1 MTTRKGKRAPPRK
14 EEKTCISSIR
24 DDSMKRD
31 APVTASFFFLRA
43 SSSSNREDQNK
54 NVFKNRKFFP
64 AKECLCGEAEEYS
77 SMRVSRDEREN
88 FARGRGNA
96 RNTARDVCFFLSF
109 SIRVR
114 NVRFLIKM
122 INDKLLSWYNF
133 LSALSLGS
141 GGRVFSLFLFFFFFF
156 FIVRLVNPC
165 TILRRNFR
173 CTRRQNHRR

>member
-1 MTTRKGKRAPPRK
+1 
-14 EEKTCISSIR
+14 
-24 DDSMKRD
+24 MKRD

-64 AKECLCGEAEEYS
+64 AKEFLCGEAEEYS

-122 INDKLLSWYNF
+122 ININF
-133 LSALSLGS
+133 YHGTT
-141 GGRVFSLFLFFFFFF
+141 F
-156 FIVRLVNPC
+156 
-165 TILRRNFR
+165 
-173 CTRRQNHRR
+173 